1 MEDAPAAELSDG
13 TRDVDP
19 LAAVCSPFV
28 PKIFPKPNLSMERPF
43 RWRLEAEPVEL
54 VPLPVL
60 TDRNDL
66 SSVDMG
72 GLAGETETV
81 GVRFCAARK
90 VEEDS

>member
-19 LAAVCSPFV
+19 LAVACSPFV
-28 PKIFPKPNLSMERPF
+28 PNILPKPNLSMERPF

-66 SSVDMG
+66 SSVDG

-90 VEEDS
+90 VDEDN